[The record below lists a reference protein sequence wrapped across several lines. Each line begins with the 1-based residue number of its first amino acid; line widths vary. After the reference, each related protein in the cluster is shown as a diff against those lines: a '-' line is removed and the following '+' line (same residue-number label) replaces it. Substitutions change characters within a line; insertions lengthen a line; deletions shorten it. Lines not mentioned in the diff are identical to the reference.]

1 MKKYISIALLALLT
15 ISFSSCTKEAD
26 VAGIEAKLPTLQLSS
41 LGYQQTGPFAVAT
54 TVLQLNFGATSTGIS
69 TGAFK
74 VEILNGTAANS
85 PVIKTVNFPSWN
97 GKDDSVLITPG
108 NVLNGP
114 HSIAYTL
121 QDTTYPNT
129 SIYAGTILLKLS
141 SLGLAA
147 TSTYSVRATALNSDG
162 TKTSVITQLSF
173 FKTI

>member
-15 ISFSSCTKEAD
+15 LSISSCTKDAD
-26 VAGIEAKLPTLQLSS
+26 VVAIESKLPSLQLSS
-41 LGYQQTGPFAVAT
+41 LGYQQASPFTIPT

-74 VEILNGTAANS
+74 IEILNGTAATS
-85 PVIKTVNFPSWN
+85 PVIKTVNFPSWT
-97 GKDDSVLITPG
+97 GKDDSVIITPG

-114 HSIAYTL
+114 HSISYTL
-121 QDTTYPNT
+121 QNTTYPSTNV
-129 SIYAGTILLKLS
+129 YAGSILLKLS
-141 SLGLAA
+141 ALGLTAGG
-147 TSTYSVRATALNSDG
+147 TYSVRATALSADG